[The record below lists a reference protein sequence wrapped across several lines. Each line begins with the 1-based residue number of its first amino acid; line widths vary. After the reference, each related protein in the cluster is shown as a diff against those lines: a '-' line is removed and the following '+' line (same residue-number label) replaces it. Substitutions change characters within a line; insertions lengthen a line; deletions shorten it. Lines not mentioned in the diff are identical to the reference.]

1 VALIEQKVA
10 SQGVVKD
17 ADAAL
22 RLTHVSKRYAGVVA
36 VKDISFEAKRGEV
49 HALLGENGAG
59 KSTLM
64 GIASGV
70 VRPDAGSVEICG
82 ATIERLAPAQ
92 AQHLGLAIVHQHPA
106 VLPELTVAENML
118 LAVPAGLR
126 RGGGAE
132 WVAAQLRQVGS
143 TIDPRMRMSE
153 VDIAQRQLYEL
164 AKALAIEPK
173 VLILDEPTAAL
184 TADLVEILFEKVR
197 AAAARGAAV
206 IYISHRL
213 QEIRQIADRVTVM
226 RDGEIKGAARVDE
239 ISDDE
244 ILRLIV
250 GRTFSHAFPPKG
262 ATPKTDAVGLSVTG
276 LTGENFYDVSMT
288 ALGGEIV
295 GIAGITGNGQ
305 SEFLR
310 ALAGLVSA
318 KGAVTLFG
326 KAMALGRPDGARK
339 AGVSYLSSDRQ
350 KEALFMSLSVREN
363 AALSALPLLSRFG
376 FVSRREEYA
385 SVEAQRSNL
394 AIKSAGVDSNIGS
407 LSGGNQ
413 QKVVLARALLS
424 QSSLVL
430 AEEPTAGV
438 DVGAR
443 MEIYRI
449 LRDVSNQG
457 APVVIVSSDGLELE
471 GLCDRVLVFSRGHV
485 VGELAGADVTEE
497 KVGRLMVTATS
508 HRRAGDGANARTSPS
523 GGGWRE
529 KVNSFMAGDYV
540 SSAVLAVLILAIAT
554 YVTADNPRFISPF
567 NIQKMLLLCSA
578 LAFVGYGQMCAVF
591 TGGIDLSVGPLVG
604 LCVVIGSFFFGDIG
618 ALGTM
623 ALGGLSMLG
632 ACALVGLLNGSLVR
646 FGNFTAVAATLSV
659 YIMIQGVSVLLRPF
673 PGGSIDV
680 DVIAAIQTNIFGI
693 PASFVAAAV
702 LGILLELALR
712 YTRWGLSIRAVGSNE
727 ASAAKIGIRT
737 SWVVLG
743 AFLASSLLTV
753 LGGVMVMSQ
762 LGIGDPNQGVEY
774 TLGSVA
780 AVVLG
785 GASLFGGRGS
795 FLGVLFGAL
804 VIQEVNSATTFLG
817 LSQAWQ
823 YWFIGLLTLCAVAV
837 YSQARQLSNPVAG

>member
-1 VALIEQKVA
+1 
-10 SQGVVKD
+10 
-17 ADAAL
+17 
-22 RLTHVSKRYAGVVA
+22 
-36 VKDISFEAKRGEV
+36 
-49 HALLGENGAG
+49 
-59 KSTLM
+59 
-64 GIASGV
+64 
-70 VRPDAGSVEICG
+70 
-82 ATIERLAPAQ
+82 
-92 AQHLGLAIVHQHPA
+92 
-106 VLPELTVAENML
+106 
-118 LAVPAGLR
+118 
-126 RGGGAE
+126 
-132 WVAAQLRQVGS
+132 
-143 TIDPRMRMSE
+143 
-153 VDIAQRQLYEL
+153 
-164 AKALAIEPK
+164 
-173 VLILDEPTAAL
+173 
-184 TADLVEILFEKVR
+184 
-197 AAAARGAAV
+197 
-206 IYISHRL
+206 
-213 QEIRQIADRVTVM
+213 
-226 RDGEIKGAARVDE
+226 
-239 ISDDE
+239 
-244 ILRLIV
+244 
-250 GRTFSHAFPPKG
+250 
-262 ATPKTDAVGLSVTG
+262 
-276 LTGENFYDVSMT
+276 
-288 ALGGEIV
+288 
-295 GIAGITGNGQ
+295 
-305 SEFLR
+305 
-310 ALAGLVSA
+310 
-318 KGAVTLFG
+318 
-326 KAMALGRPDGARK
+326 
-339 AGVSYLSSDRQ
+339 
-350 KEALFMSLSVREN
+350 
-363 AALSALPLLSRFG
+363 
-376 FVSRREEYA
+376 
-385 SVEAQRSNL
+385 
-394 AIKSAGVDSNIGS
+394 
-407 LSGGNQ
+407 
-413 QKVVLARALLS
+413 
-424 QSSLVL
+424 
-430 AEEPTAGV
+430 
-438 DVGAR
+438 

-508 HRRAGDGANARTSPS
+508 HRRGGDGANARTAASRE
-523 GGGWRE
+523 GWRE
-529 KVNSFMAGDYV
+529 KVKSFMAGDYV

-591 TGGIDLSVGPLVG
+591 PGGIDLSVGPLVG

-712 YTRWGLSIRAVGSNE
+712 YTRWGLSIRAVGSNQ

>member
-10 SQGVVKD
+10 SPQVVDD
-17 ADAAL
+17 AEAAL
-22 RLTHVSKRYAGVVA
+22 RLNRVSKRYGGVVA
-36 VKDISFEAKRGEV
+36 VKDISFGAKRGEV

-92 AQHLGLAIVHQHPA
+92 AQNLGLAIVHQHPA

-118 LAVPAGLR
+118 LAIPAGLR
-126 RGGGAE
+126 RGGGAD

-143 TIDPRMRMSE
+143 TVDPRTRMSE

-164 AKALAIEPK
+164 AKALAIQPE

-184 TADLVEILFEKVR
+184 TADLVELLFERVR

-213 QEIRQIADRVTVM
+213 QEIRQIADQVTVM
-226 RDGEIKGAARVDE
+226 RDGEIKGASRVDE

-250 GRTFSHAFPPKG
+250 GRTFSHAYPQK
-262 ATPKTDAVGLSVTG
+262 AKTPKTDAASLSVTG
-276 LTGENFYDVSMT
+276 VTGENFYDVSMT
-288 ALGGEIV
+288 ARGGEIV
-295 GIAGITGNGQ
+295 GIAGITSNGQ

-310 ALAGLVSA
+310 ALAGLA
-318 KGAVTLFG
+318 AATGTVTLG
-326 KAMALGRPDGARK
+326 GRPIALGRPDGARRT
-339 AGVSYLSSDRQ
+339 GVSYLSSDRQ

-376 FVSRREEYA
+376 FVSRREECA
-385 SVEAQRSNL
+385 SVEEQRSNL
-394 AIKSAGVDSNIGS
+394 AIKTTGIESGVGS

-424 QSSLVL
+424 QASLVL

-457 APVVIVSSDGLELE
+457 TPIVIVSSDGLELE

-497 KVGRLMVTATS
+497 KVGRLMVTATA
-508 HRRAGDGANARTSPS
+508 HRRAGDDVNSRTSSS
-523 GGGWRE
+523 GAGWRE
-529 KVNSFMAGDYV
+529 KVTSFMAGDYV
-540 SSAVLAVLILAIAT
+540 SSVVLAALILAIAT
-554 YVTADNPRFISPF
+554 YVTANNPRFISPF

-618 ALGTM
+618 AVPTM
-623 ALGGLSMLG
+623 ALGALSMLA
-632 ACALVGLLNGSLVR
+632 ACAIVGLLNGSLVR

-673 PGGSIDV
+673 PAGSIDV
-680 DVIAAIQTNIFGI
+680 DAIAAIQTNIFGI
-693 PASFVAAAV
+693 PASFVVAAV
-702 LGILLELALR
+702 LAVLLELALR

-737 SWVVLG
+737 SWVIVG

-804 VIQEVNSATTFLG
+804 LIQEVNSATTFLG

-837 YSQARQLSNPVAG
+837 YSQARHLSKQVAS

>member
-1 VALIEQKVA
+1 
-10 SQGVVKD
+10 
-17 ADAAL
+17 
-22 RLTHVSKRYAGVVA
+22 
-36 VKDISFEAKRGEV
+36 
-49 HALLGENGAG
+49 
-59 KSTLM
+59 
-64 GIASGV
+64 
-70 VRPDAGSVEICG
+70 
-82 ATIERLAPAQ
+82 
-92 AQHLGLAIVHQHPA
+92 
-106 VLPELTVAENML
+106 
-118 LAVPAGLR
+118 
-126 RGGGAE
+126 
-132 WVAAQLRQVGS
+132 
-143 TIDPRMRMSE
+143 
-153 VDIAQRQLYEL
+153 
-164 AKALAIEPK
+164 
-173 VLILDEPTAAL
+173 
-184 TADLVEILFEKVR
+184 
-197 AAAARGAAV
+197 
-206 IYISHRL
+206 
-213 QEIRQIADRVTVM
+213 
-226 RDGEIKGAARVDE
+226 
-239 ISDDE
+239 
-244 ILRLIV
+244 
-250 GRTFSHAFPPKG
+250 
-262 ATPKTDAVGLSVTG
+262 
-276 LTGENFYDVSMT
+276 
-288 ALGGEIV
+288 
-295 GIAGITGNGQ
+295 
-305 SEFLR
+305 
-310 ALAGLVSA
+310 
-318 KGAVTLFG
+318 
-326 KAMALGRPDGARK
+326 
-339 AGVSYLSSDRQ
+339 
-350 KEALFMSLSVREN
+350 MSLSVREN
-363 AALSALPLLSRFG
+363 AALSALPLLSRLG
-376 FVSRREEYA
+376 FVRRREEYA
-385 SVEAQRSNL
+385 SVEEERSNL
-394 AIKSAGVDSNIGS
+394 AIKTASVNSNIGS

-424 QSSLVL
+424 KSSLVL

-457 APVVIVSSDGLELE
+457 TPVVIVSSDGLELE

-485 VGELAGADVTEE
+485 VGELTGGDVTEAE
-497 KVGRLMVTATS
+497 VGRLMVTATA
-508 HRRAGDGANARTSPS
+508 HRRAGDGANSRTPS
-523 GGGWRE
+523 GRGWRE
-529 KVNSFMAGDYV
+529 RVTSFMAGDYV
-540 SSAVLAVLILAIAT
+540 SSLVLAVLILAIAA
-554 YVTADNPRFISPF
+554 YLTANNPRFISPF

-618 ALGTM
+618 AVATM
-623 ALGGLSMLG
+623 ALGALSMLG

-673 PGGSIDV
+673 PGGSIDT

-693 PASFVAAAV
+693 PASFIVAAV
-702 LGILLELALR
+702 LAVLLELALR

-737 SWVVLG
+737 SRVVLG

-837 YSQARQLSNPVAG
+837 YSQARHLSTQSVG

>member
-1 VALIEQKVA
+1 
-10 SQGVVKD
+10 
-17 ADAAL
+17 
-22 RLTHVSKRYAGVVA
+22 
-36 VKDISFEAKRGEV
+36 
-49 HALLGENGAG
+49 
-59 KSTLM
+59 
-64 GIASGV
+64 
-70 VRPDAGSVEICG
+70 
-82 ATIERLAPAQ
+82 
-92 AQHLGLAIVHQHPA
+92 
-106 VLPELTVAENML
+106 
-118 LAVPAGLR
+118 
-126 RGGGAE
+126 
-132 WVAAQLRQVGS
+132 
-143 TIDPRMRMSE
+143 
-153 VDIAQRQLYEL
+153 
-164 AKALAIEPK
+164 
-173 VLILDEPTAAL
+173 
-184 TADLVEILFEKVR
+184 
-197 AAAARGAAV
+197 
-206 IYISHRL
+206 
-213 QEIRQIADRVTVM
+213 M

-250 GRTFSHAFPPKG
+250 GRTFSHAYPPK
-262 ATPKTDAVGLSVTG
+262 ADTLQTDAAGLSVTG
-276 LTGENFYDVSMT
+276 LKGENFYDVSMT
-288 ALGGEIV
+288 ARGCEIV

-318 KGAVTLFG
+318 KGTVTLFG
-326 KAMALGRPDGARK
+326 KPIALGRPDGARK

-363 AALSALPLLSRFG
+363 AAFSALPLLSRFG
-376 FVSRREEYA
+376 FVRRREEYA
-385 SVEAQRSNL
+385 RVEEQRSTL
-394 AIKSAGVDSNIGS
+394 AIKSVGIESNIGS

-413 QKVVLARALLS
+413 QKVVLARALLAKA
-424 QSSLVL
+424 SLVL

-449 LRDVSNQG
+449 LRDVSNRG
-457 APVVIVSSDGLELE
+457 TPVVIVSSDGLELE

-485 VGELAGADVTEE
+485 VGELAGGDVTEE
-497 KVGRLMVTATS
+497 KVGRLMVTATA
-508 HRRAGDGANARTSPS
+508 HRRAGDRPSSRTSPS
-523 GGGWRE
+523 GAGWRE
-529 KVNSFMAGDYV
+529 KVMSFMAGDYV
-540 SSAVLAVLILAIAT
+540 SSVVLAALILAIAA
-554 YVTADNPRFISPF
+554 YVTANNPRFVSFF

-578 LAFVGYGQMCAVF
+578 LTFVGFGQMCAVF

-604 LCVVIGSFFFGDIG
+604 LCVVIASFFFGDIG
-618 ALGTM
+618 AVPAM
-623 ALGGLSMLG
+623 ALGALSMVG

-673 PGGSIDV
+673 PAGSIDV

-693 PASFVAAAV
+693 PASFIAAAV
-702 LGILLELALR
+702 LAVLLELSLR

-737 SWVVLG
+737 SWVILG

-823 YWFIGLLTLCAVAV
+823 YWFIGLLTLSAVAV
-837 YSQARQLSNPVAG
+837 YSQARHLSKQVAD

>member
-10 SQGVVKD
+10 SPQVVDD
-17 ADAAL
+17 AEAAL
-22 RLTHVSKRYAGVVA
+22 RLTRVSKRYGGVVA
-36 VKDISFEAKRGEV
+36 VKDISFGAKRGEV

-92 AQHLGLAIVHQHPA
+92 ARNLGLAIVHQHPA

-118 LAVPAGLR
+118 LAIPAGLR
-126 RGGGAE
+126 RGGGAD

-143 TIDPRMRMSE
+143 TVDPRTRMSE

-164 AKALAIEPK
+164 AKALAIQPE

-184 TADLVEILFEKVR
+184 TADLVELLFETVR
-197 AAAARGAAV
+197 ATAARGAAV

-213 QEIRQIADRVTVM
+213 QEIRQIADQVTVM
-226 RDGEIKGAARVDE
+226 RDGEIKGASRVDE

-250 GRTFSHAFPPKG
+250 GRTFSHAYPPK
-262 ATPKTDAVGLSVTG
+262 AKMPKTDAASLSVTG
-276 LTGENFYDVSMT
+276 VTGENFYDVSMT
-288 ALGGEIV
+288 ARGGEIV
-295 GIAGITGNGQ
+295 GIAGITSNGQ

-310 ALAGLVSA
+310 ALAGLA
-318 KGAVTLFG
+318 AATGTVTLG
-326 KAMALGRPDGARK
+326 GRPIALGRPDGARR

-363 AALSALPLLSRFG
+363 AALSALPVLSRFG
-376 FVSRREEYA
+376 FVSRREECA
-385 SVEAQRSNL
+385 SVEEQRSNL
-394 AIKSAGVDSNIGS
+394 AIKTTGIESGVGS

-457 APVVIVSSDGLELE
+457 TPIVIVSSDGLELE

-497 KVGRLMVTATS
+497 KVGRLMVTATA
-508 HRRAGDGANARTSPS
+508 HRRAGNDANSRTSSS
-523 GGGWRE
+523 GAGWRE
-529 KVNSFMAGDYV
+529 KVTSFMAGDYV
-540 SSAVLAVLILAIAT
+540 SSVVLAALILAIAT
-554 YVTADNPRFISPF
+554 YVTANNPRFISPF

-604 LCVVIGSFFFGDIG
+604 LCVVIASFFFGDIG
-618 ALGTM
+618 AVPTM

-632 ACALVGLLNGSLVR
+632 ACAIVGLLNGSLVR

-673 PGGSIDV
+673 PAGSIDV
-680 DVIAAIQTNIFGI
+680 DAIAAIQTNIFGI
-693 PASFVAAAV
+693 PASFVVAAV
-702 LGILLELALR
+702 LAVLLELALR

-727 ASAAKIGIRT
+727 ASAAKIGIQT
-737 SWVVLG
+737 SWVIVG

-804 VIQEVNSATTFLG
+804 LIQEVNSATTFLG

-837 YSQARQLSNPVAG
+837 YSQARHLSKQVAS